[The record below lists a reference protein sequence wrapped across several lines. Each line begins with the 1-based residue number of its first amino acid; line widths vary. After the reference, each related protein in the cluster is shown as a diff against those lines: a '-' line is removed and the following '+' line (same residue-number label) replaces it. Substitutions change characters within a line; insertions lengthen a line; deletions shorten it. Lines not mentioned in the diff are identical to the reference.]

1 MSNETLDQLDYA
13 IAESID
19 HNAIV
24 TIEADDMDDAIAE
37 LIRFDDDDYTICDE
51 NDGSRIVHGGPV
63 AAGWSIRVVAA

>member
-1 MSNETLDQLDYA
+1 MQTIQFA
-13 IAESID
+13 IATSIQT
-19 HNAIV
+19 NSIV
-24 TIEADDMDDAIAE
+24 TYETDDMDDAIAE